1 MGKANMPKGRKPLYR
16 EDMVRQAEL
25 FGALSLELKD
35 VADVFDITPA
45 TLCRYQKIHPEL
57 KEAFERGRTKLKDLV
72 GRKYIEKIEQ
82 GHWGAIQ
89 EGLRHILGWP
99 DTPLIE
105 QSIQFG
111 PNFQLAE
118 RLKDARERRDKAIAL
133 AMQKEQAQ
141 LNINPAP

>member
-1 MGKANMPKGRKPLYR
+1 MPKGRKPLYR

-57 KEAFERGRTKLKDLV
+57 KEAFERGKTKLKDLV

-99 DTPLIE
+99 DTPLI
-105 QSIQFG
+105 QQAIQFG
-111 PNFQLAE
+111 PNYPLAE
-118 RLKDARERRDKAIAL
+118 RMKEARERRDKVL
-133 AMQKEQAQ
+133 AAKLNEKQINVNQA
-141 LNINPAP
+141 P